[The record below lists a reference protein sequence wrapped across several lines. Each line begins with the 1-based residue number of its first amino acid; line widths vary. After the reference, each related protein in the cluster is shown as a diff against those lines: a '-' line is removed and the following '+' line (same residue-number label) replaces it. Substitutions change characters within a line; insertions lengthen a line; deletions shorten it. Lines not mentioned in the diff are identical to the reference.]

1 MTNLQKVK
9 VTEKNLE
16 IISMTKGRNGYP
28 SGTYSA
34 IDASKCENFE
44 EVQRIA
50 KENDLEIIHAHK
62 RDGWDF
68 WEYQGQAFDPIDVRA
83 HFETEKDNYQ
93 CLKKMSEEDFIENEV
108 APVLEDKST
117 FKEIEEILQSKKA
130 IWDDVKNLE
139 PTQFAV
145 IDDGQYFDT
154 FEEKA
159 LSLSDDTHNWIIAL
173 REED

>member
-44 EVQRIA
+44 EVQKIA
-50 KENDLEIIHAHK
+50 EENNLEIIFAHK

-68 WEYQGQAFDPIDVRA
+68 WEFQGVAFEPINVRA
-83 HFETEKDNYQ
+83 HFETERDNYQ
-93 CLKKMSEEDFIENEV
+93 CLNKMTEADFIAEEV
-108 APVLEDKST
+108 DPILEDKST
-117 FKEIEEILQSKKA
+117 FKEIEEILHTKKA

-139 PTQFAV
+139 PTQFV
-145 IDDGQYFDT
+145 VLEDGVYIDK
-154 FEEKA
+154 FENKS

-173 REED
+173 R